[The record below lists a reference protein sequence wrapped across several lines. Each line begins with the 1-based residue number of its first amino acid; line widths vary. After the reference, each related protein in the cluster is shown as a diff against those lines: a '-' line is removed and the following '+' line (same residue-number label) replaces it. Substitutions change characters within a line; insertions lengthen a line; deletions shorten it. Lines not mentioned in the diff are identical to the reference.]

1 MEPAGIYLHIPYC
14 VRKCAYCDFVS
25 FPEPGGMPEP
35 YVGALLREIR
45 LVAEQTPKRRY
56 ASVFFGGGTPSL
68 LSGEQ
73 LRRILET
80 LGEAFDILPDAE
92 ISMECNPG
100 TATEKTLCAYRAAG
114 VNRLS
119 VGLQSADDAL
129 LARIGRIHDY
139 AAFCRTAAWAKRAGF
154 ENFNVDVMHGLP
166 GQTAAQ
172 YLDTIRRAAE
182 SGATHVSAY
191 GLILEEGTPLYR
203 AVLAGRETLPDEDA
217 VADMQDAG
225 IALLEKLGFAR
236 YEISNFARNGYMCR
250 HNLNYWRNG
259 EYLGFGIAAHGCL
272 RLDGKWTRFSN
283 TESLRTYDAKLQKGC
298 LPRNETLRLP
308 PIEEM
313 FETVMLGLRTLSG
326 VSLREFFRRFDV
338 RLEEIYAEPVA
349 QLRRAEWL
357 NETAYS
363 SGFLA
368 LNGKGLDLQNAAL
381 QFFLS

>member
-25 FPEPGGMPEP
+25 FPEPGGVPEP

-191 GLILEEGTPLYR
+191 GLILEEGTPLHR

-236 YEISNFARNGYMCR
+236 Y
-250 HNLNYWRNG
+250 
-259 EYLGFGIAAHGCL
+259 
-272 RLDGKWTRFSN
+272 
-283 TESLRTYDAKLQKGC
+283 
-298 LPRNETLRLP
+298 
-308 PIEEM
+308 
-313 FETVMLGLRTLSG
+313 
-326 VSLREFFRRFDV
+326 
-338 RLEEIYAEPVA
+338 
-349 QLRRAEWL
+349 
-357 NETAYS
+357 
-363 SGFLA
+363 
-368 LNGKGLDLQNAAL
+368 
-381 QFFLS
+381 